1 MLPKKLKGTA
11 TSINE
16 DFTARVPGIRRSLLP
31 FLKEAKETNKKV
43 KLSYDKLIVD
53 GQAFKWNK
61 ETKRPVAI
69 KTA

>member
-11 TSINE
+11 ISINE
-16 DFTARVPGIRRSLLP
+16 DFTARVRGIRRSLLP
-31 FLKEAKETNKKV
+31 FLKDAKKANKKA

-53 GQAFKWNK
+53 GKPFKWNE

-69 KTA
+69 ATA